1 MGRRFSHRINVK
13 IDFYCLDLECFGTIV
28 NLSDNGMLIS
38 SDSIDFP
45 LKSQFIINIPL
56 QKEEVEV
63 DVNVIRLL
71 KSNNYYD
78 FMGVE
83 IKNPS
88 GNYISFV
95 EDLKRYQKFITTMN
109 IIINTN

>member
-13 IDFYCLDLECFGTIV
+13 IDFYCLDLKCFGTIL
-28 NLSDNGMLIS
+28 NISGNGMLIS

-45 LKSQFIINIPL
+45 LKSQFIIHIPL
-56 QKEEVEV
+56 QNKEVKV

-71 KSNNYYD
+71 KSNGYYD

-83 IKNPS
+83 IKNPP
-88 GNYISFV
+88 GKYIAFV
-95 EDLKRYQKFITTMN
+95 EDLKRHKKFIPRMN
-109 IIINTN
+109 IIINSN